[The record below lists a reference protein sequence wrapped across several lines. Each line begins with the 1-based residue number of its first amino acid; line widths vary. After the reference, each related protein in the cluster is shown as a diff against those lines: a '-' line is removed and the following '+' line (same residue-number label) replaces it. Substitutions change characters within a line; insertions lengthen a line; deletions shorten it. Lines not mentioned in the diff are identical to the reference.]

1 MIMPPELSTFLIAM
15 SPIVELRGAIP
26 VAIAVYHLPVWSAYL
41 FSVLG
46 NLVPLTLIVLLG
58 EPVSKFISK
67 KIHFLGRALEL
78 LFVHTRKTQQSK
90 FEKLGKNLAV
100 IILVATPI
108 PFVGGWT
115 GAIAAFVFGVPLK
128 RAFPLVVTGSFLA
141 GAIVTTI
148 TLGTMRI
155 FFI

>member
-1 MIMPPELSTFLIAM
+1 MPPELSTFLIAM

-115 GAIAAFVFGVPLK
+115 GAIGVPLK
-128 RAFPLVVTGSFLA
+128 RALPLVVTGSFLA